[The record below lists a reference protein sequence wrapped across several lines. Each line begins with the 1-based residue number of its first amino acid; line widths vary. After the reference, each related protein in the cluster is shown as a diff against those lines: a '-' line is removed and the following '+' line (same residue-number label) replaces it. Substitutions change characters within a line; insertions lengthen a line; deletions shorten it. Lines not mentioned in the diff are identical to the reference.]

1 MDSVSEFERQHTQQV
16 AELKPAAAATPG
28 SGLAPV
34 VAMTPHNQVRVWFA
48 RGFVTGEVRGGRRG
62 GGDVAGR

>member
-16 AELKPAAAATPG
+16 AELKPAATATPG